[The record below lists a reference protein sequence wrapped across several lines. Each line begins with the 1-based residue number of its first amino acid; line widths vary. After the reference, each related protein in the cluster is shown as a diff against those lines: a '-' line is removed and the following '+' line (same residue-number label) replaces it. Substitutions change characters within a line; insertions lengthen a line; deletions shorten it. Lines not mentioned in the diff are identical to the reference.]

1 MPPRGSVWDFGRR
14 IWSARRAASRPS
26 FLSVNR
32 PLVILQSDDWGRVG
46 IRDQEGYEA
55 IRANGMQLGQHPYDF
70 YTLET
75 AADVTALAEMLKGH
89 KDSTGRPPCLVM
101 NFMMANLDF
110 DRMRTRDFQE
120 ICLLYLSNG
129 LPGRWKRTKLFDAYR
144 QGIAEGIFYPALH
157 GLTHFCR
164 PAVEHALAHD
174 HQRRELLHTL
184 WKSETPF
191 IYWRMPWIGY
201 EYQSFDKQS
210 DGILPFQTQELLIK
224 RTAQEFEKFFCR
236 PPFSA
241 CAPGYRANQDTI
253 RAWSKNGVRV
263 AQNGSGSPLP
273 PHFVEQDVLT
283 LSRTIDVEPASR
295 DFSIEKYI
303 QLADRTLARGV
314 PAIISVHSINFH
326 STLKDFRTPTLK
338 VLDELLSALEHKY
351 PDLLYVHDE
360 DMYQIVSSGKLES
373 RDGLVALNVIQRE
386 VSRSGLVTG

>member
-1 MPPRGSVWDFGRR
+1 MWNFGKRL
-14 IWSARRAASRPS
+14 WSARRAASRPS

-32 PLVILQSDDWGRVG
+32 PLVILESDDWGRVG

-55 IRANGMQLGQHPYDF
+55 IRANGIQLGQHPYDF

-75 AADVTALAEMLKGH
+75 AADVTALAEMLKSH
-89 KDSTGRPPCLVM
+89 RDSIGRSPCLVM

-110 DRMRTRDFQE
+110 DLMASRDFHE

-129 LPGRWKRTKLFDAYR
+129 LPGRWKRTRLFDAYR
-144 QGIAEGIFYPALH
+144 QGVAEGIFYPALH

-164 PAVEHALAHD
+164 SAVAYALAHD
-174 HQRRELLHTL
+174 EKRRELLRTL
-184 WKSETPF
+184 WKSDTPF

-201 EYQSFDKQS
+201 EYQNFEKHG
-210 DGILPFQTQELLIK
+210 DGILPLETQELLIQ
-224 RTAQEFEKFFCR
+224 RTAQEFERFFGKH
-236 PPFSA
+236 PFSA
-241 CAPGYRANQDTI
+241 CAPGYRSNADTV

-263 AQNGSGSPLP
+263 AQNGSGSPVP
-273 PHFVEQDVLT
+273 PHFVEEGVLN

-295 DFSIEKYI
+295 DFAIEKYI

-326 STLKDFRTPTLK
+326 SSLKDFRTPTLK
-338 VLDELLSALEHKY
+338 VLDEILSALEHKY

-360 DMYQIVSSGKLES
+360 DMYQIASSGKLEG
-373 RDGLVALNVIQRE
+373 RDGFVTLNVVQRE
-386 VSRSGLVTG
+386 VSGSGLVTG